1 MAARTDSPKGATVVP
16 RGAVDVIAATGKR
29 KTAIAR
35 VRLQLGGG
43 NIIVNG
49 RTVEDYFPRDS
60 DRILIR
66 KPLELTESLSRYDIT
81 AKIHGGGPSGQAGA
95 LRHGIARAIEKLDPT
110 QRLALKRAGFL
121 TRDPRRKERKKYGQK
136 GARARYQ
143 FSKR

>member
-1 MAARTDSPKGATVVP
+1 LASPTPAGAAL
-16 RGAVDVIAATGKR
+16 INATGKR

-43 NIIVNG
+43 NIVING
-49 RTVEDYFPRDS
+49 RTVEDYFPRDA

-66 KPLELTESLSRYDIT
+66 KPLEMTESLSRYDINAT
-81 AKIHGGGPSGQAGA
+81 IQGGGSSGQAGA
-95 LRHGIARAIEKLDPT
+95 LRHGIARALEKLDPN
-110 QRLALKRAGFL
+110 QRQVLKRAGFL